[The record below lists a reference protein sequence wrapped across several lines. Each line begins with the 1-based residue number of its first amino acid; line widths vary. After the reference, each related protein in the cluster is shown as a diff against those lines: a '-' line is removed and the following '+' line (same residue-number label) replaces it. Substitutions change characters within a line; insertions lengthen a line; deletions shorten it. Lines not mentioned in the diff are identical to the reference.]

1 MTVNFTFAPTYRDA
15 GMPDPATRPELFEGV
30 RWRRALAYLIDAI
43 CIGMIAIVV
52 WVLFAVLW
60 VLSFG
65 MLGPALWLLFGLIPL
80 AYHTLLVSG
89 PHAATFGMRVFD
101 LQLRSWNGE
110 RPMFLQALAH
120 TALFYLTVGA
130 TGSLILL
137 FALFNRRKRT
147 LHDVLAGM
155 LMVRTLRYI
164 GPRP

>member
-1 MTVNFTFAPTYRDA
+1 MSVNLTFAPSYRDA
-15 GMPDPATRPELFEGV
+15 GMPDPAARPELFEGV
-30 RWRRALAYLIDAI
+30 RWRRAFAYVIDAI

-52 WVLFAVLW
+52 WILFALLW

-65 MLGPALWLLFGLIPL
+65 MLGPALWFLFGLIPL

-110 RPMFLQALAH
+110 RPVFLQALAH

-137 FALFNRRKRT
+137 FTLFNRRKRT

>member
-65 MLGPALWLLFGLIPL
+65 MLGPALWFLFGLIPL

-137 FALFNRRKRT
+137 FTLFNRRKRT

-155 LMVRTLRYI
+155 LMVRTLRYV
-164 GPRP
+164 GTVP

>member
-137 FALFNRRKRT
+137 FTLFNRRKRT

-155 LMVRTLRYI
+155 LMVRTLRYV
-164 GPRP
+164 GTVP